1 MSRRWNNCLPN
12 NRNNKQPHI
21 RKSYF
26 PSIWKKGKDK
36 PLLTKSHADDTT
48 IYASCHPSDLPPPQ
62 NWRSQLCAQ
71 CPQLLVYWL
80 SPSTHPT
87 KTKTVVLS
95 TSQISRVP
103 SSRISSRSLERVNLT
118 KLLGIHF
125 SEHLSWEDCMSTNCQ
140 KSCHSALGI
149 LRKIKNFT
157 RNTYLAITLA
167 KLKLSP
173 VRLGTGWVM
182 NIVFKFPTLLFL
194 CFLLLYC
201 PNLRA

>member
-36 PLLTKSHADDTT
+36 PLLIKSHADDTT
-48 IYASCHPSDLPPPQ
+48 IYASCHPSDLHPPPPQ

-125 SEHLSWEDCMSTNCQ
+125 SVNIYLGKTACPKIV
-140 KSCHSALGI
+140 KSPVTV
-149 LRKIKNFT
+149 R
-157 RNTYLAITLA
+157 LAFYG
-167 KLKLSP
+167 KLKALQE
-173 VRLGTGWVM
+173 
-182 NIVFKFPTLLFL
+182 IVT
-194 CFLLLYC
+194 
-201 PNLRA
+201 

>member
-1 MSRRWNNCLPN
+1 MSRVHSLG
-12 NRNNKQPHI
+12 QFI
-21 RKSYF
+21 
-26 PSIWKKGKDK
+26 PSLG
-36 PLLTKSHADDTT
+36 
-48 IYASCHPSDLPPPQ
+48 
-62 NWRSQLCAQ
+62 
-71 CPQLLVYWL
+71 
-80 SPSTHPT
+80 
-87 KTKTVVLS
+87 
-95 TSQISRVP
+95 
-103 SSRISSRSLERVNLT
+103 ISSRSLERVNLT

-182 NIVFKFPTLLFL
+182 NIVLKVPTFFYCFFFPYCLNWNALWRNINELVWEVRPTDNCSFISIFDHSYFEAISSN
-194 CFLLLYC
+194 CFNVFC
-201 PNLRA
+201 